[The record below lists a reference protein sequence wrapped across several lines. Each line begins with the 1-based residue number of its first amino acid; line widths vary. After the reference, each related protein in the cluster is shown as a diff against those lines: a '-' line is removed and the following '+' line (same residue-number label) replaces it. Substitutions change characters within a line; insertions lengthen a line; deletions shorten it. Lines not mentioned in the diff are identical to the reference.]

1 MEDMNRSIYLGFDPR
16 EAAAYAV
23 ARASAKR
30 RLTQPIAIRG
40 VVLGR
45 LQELGLY
52 RRPLEWREA
61 PAGNL
66 IMWDII
72 SDAPMSTQHANAR
85 FLVPHLAVT
94 GWALFMD
101 GDVLVRGN
109 LARIFDGLDPTKAVY
124 CVKHAHM
131 PPAGVKMDGQ
141 EQTRYVR
148 KNWSSVVIW
157 NCEHEANH
165 ALTVDVV
172 NSLTG
177 RDLHRFVWLED
188 ERSAS
193 WIRNGI
199 GWCGKALRSRIR
211 RLSTSLKARL
221 ICRDT
226 KMTPTPVNGGRNLPR
241 GRRSWGSVTSSLPL
255 AWPKARGHEARRSR
269 SVTVSG

>member
-23 ARASAKR
+23 ARSSAKR

-40 VVLGR
+40 VVLAR

-52 RRPLEWREA
+52 RRPIEWRDG
-61 PAGNL
+61 PTGNR
-66 IMWDII
+66 IMWDTI

-85 FLVPHLAVT
+85 FLVPRLAVT

-109 LARIFDGLDPTKAVY
+109 LVRLFDGLDQSKAIY
-124 CVKHAHM
+124 CVKHQHM
-131 PPAGVKMDGQ
+131 PPSGVKMDGQ

-148 KNWSSVVIW
+148 KNWSSVAIW
-157 NCEHEANH
+157 NCEHEANR

-177 RDLHRFVWLED
+177 RDLHRLVWLDD
-188 ERSAS
+188 EQ
-193 WIRNGI
+193 I
-199 GWCGKALRSRIR
+199 GELAPEWNWLVRQS
-211 RLSTSLKARL
+211 
-221 ICRDT
+221 
-226 KMTPTPVNGGRNLPR
+226 P
-241 GRRSWGSVTSSLPL
+241 PL
-255 AWPKARGHEARRSR
+255 AEPKVVHFTEGTPDMPGYEDDPYADEWRQELAHWAA
-269 SVTVSG
+269 